1 MVITQKQYQ
10 VPADCQR
17 LPSPD
22 FKIGELVWLYAKN
35 ITTKRP
41 SKKLDQ
47 KKLGPFKISKAVS
60 SHAFRLELPNT
71 LRFIHPVFHVSL
83 LEPHRANTIPN
94 RTQPPPLPVEVDGE
108 TEYEVS
114 AILDSRRHRNKLQ
127 YLVQW
132 KGYDGHAESATW
144 EPSENVSNSPVLLAA
159 FHNSYPTKPRPPQ

>member
-1 MVITQKQYQ
+1 MAQCQEHYNQKTI
-10 VPADCQR
+10 
-17 LPSPD
+17 
-22 FKIGELVWLYAKN
+22 KE
-35 ITTKRP
+35 T
-41 SKKLDQ
+41 
-47 KKLGPFKISKAVS
+47 LGPFKISRAVS

-114 AILDSRRHRNKLQ
+114 AILDSRRRRNKLQ

-144 EPSENVSNSPVLLAA
+144 EPSENVSNTPVLLAA

>member
-1 MVITQKQYQ
+1 M
-10 VPADCQR
+10 
-17 LPSPD
+17 
-22 FKIGELVWLYAKN
+22 WLNAKN
-35 ITTKRP
+35 NTTKRP

-47 KKLGPFKISKAVS
+47 KKLGPFKISKAIS
-60 SHAFRLELPNT
+60 SHAFQLELPNT

-94 RTQPPPLPVEVDGE
+94 RTQPPPLLVEVNGE

-114 AILDSRRHRNKLQ
+114 AILDSHRCQNKLQ

-144 EPSENVSNSPVLLAA
+144 EPSENVSNSPLLLAT
-159 FHNSYPTKPRPPQ
+159 FHNSYPTKPRPL